1 MTDPASVHITAAAL
15 IGLWGFIAGFGLCL
29 WLVQRAE
36 RIKDRTKAEA
46 KP

>member
-1 MTDPASVHITAAAL
+1 MTVQIIDVVL
-15 IGLWGFIAGFGLCL
+15 VGLWGFLAGFGLCL

-36 RIKDRTKAEA
+36 RIKDKTKAED